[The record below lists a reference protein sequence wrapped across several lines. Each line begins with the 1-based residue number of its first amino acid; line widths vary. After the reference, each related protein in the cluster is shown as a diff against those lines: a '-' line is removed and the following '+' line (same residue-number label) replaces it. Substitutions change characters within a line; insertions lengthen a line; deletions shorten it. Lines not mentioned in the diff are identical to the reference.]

1 MENKKMF
8 NVMLIKKINGQMAS
22 EWIIDAEGFAVEFK
36 SLNQIEKQVG
46 IMKKTDPSIIDC
58 VIE

>member
-36 SLNQIEKQVG
+36 SLKQIEKQVG